1 MDRIDAMKIFVTAV
15 DEGSLAGAAR
25 RLRRS
30 PTAISRAIASLE
42 THVGAELLHRTTR
55 SIRLSETGQHYV
67 ASCRRILAELEEADL
82 LAGGER
88 AAPRGLLT
96 LTAPPISGE
105 EILRPILDDFLDAY
119 PLVTARLLLVD
130 RSVNLIDEGVDIALR
145 VAELPDSS
153 LLATRVGDG
162 VRRVIVA
169 APDYLAQH
177 PPIAEPGD
185 IVGHQIISLTHFGLE
200 SWAFASAGKP
210 GPLRTVH
217 FAPRLIVNSVRA
229 AVASAAAGGGLTR
242 VYSYHVAEE
251 VQKGRLQVVLADAE
265 PAVQPA
271 HLLTPAG
278 RRAVPKVRA
287 FIDFAAPRLRAA
299 FSRLALDAKAL

>member
-15 DEGSLAGAAR
+15 DEGSLAGVAR

-42 THVGAELLHRTTR
+42 AHVGAELLHRTTR
-55 SIRLSETGQHYV
+55 SIRLSETGQHYA

-105 EILRPILDDFLDAY
+105 EILRPILDDFLDAH

-153 LLATRVGDG
+153 LLAIRVGDG
-162 VRRVIVA
+162 VRRVVVA
-169 APDYLAQH
+169 APQYLDQH
-177 PPIAEPGD
+177 PPIVEPSD

-200 SWAFASAGKP
+200 SWAFSSANRAGAP
-210 GPLRTVH
+210 RTIH
-217 FAPRLIVNSVRA
+217 FTPRLIVNTVRA
-229 AVASAAAGGGLTR
+229 AVASAVGGGGLTR
-242 VYSYHVAEE
+242 VYSYHVAQE
-251 VQKGRLQVVLADAE
+251 VKEGHLRVILADAE
-265 PAVQPA
+265 LPVQPV

-299 FSRLALDAKAL
+299 FSRMALDARAL

>member
-1 MDRIDAMKIFVTAV
+1 MDRLDAMKIFVTVV
-15 DEGSLAGAAR
+15 DEGSLAAAAR

-42 THVGAELLHRTTR
+42 AHVGAELLHRTTR
-55 SIRLSETGQHYV
+55 SIRLSELGQHYA
-67 ASCRRILAELEEADL
+67 ASCRRILLELEEADL

-119 PLVTARLLLVD
+119 PTVSARLLLVD

-153 LLATRVGDG
+153 LIATRVGDG
-162 VRRVIVA
+162 VRRVVA
-169 APDYLAQH
+169 AAPTYLAQH
-177 PPIAEPGD
+177 PPIIQPGD
-185 IVGHQIISLTHFGLE
+185 IVGHNIISLTHFGLQ
-200 SWAFASAGKP
+200 SWAFASAGKS
-210 GPLRTVH
+210 GKLHTIH
-217 FAPRLIVNSVRA
+217 FTPRLIVNSVRA
-229 AVASAAAGGGLTR
+229 AVASAVAGGGLTR
-242 VYSYHVAEE
+242 VYSYHIAQQ
-251 VQKGRLQVVLADAE
+251 VQDGRLQVVLADAE
-265 PAVQPA
+265 PPVQPA

-278 RRAVPKVRA
+278 RREVPKVRA
-287 FIDFAAPRLRAA
+287 FIDFAAPRLRVA
-299 FSRLALDAKAL
+299 FSRLALDARAL

>member
-1 MDRIDAMKIFVTAV
+1 MDRIDAMTIFVAV
-15 DEGSLAGAAR
+15 VDVGSFAGAAR

-30 PTAISRAIASLE
+30 PTAISRAIAALE
-42 THVGAELLHRTTR
+42 AHVGAELLYRTTR
-55 SIRLSETGQHYV
+55 SIRLSEMGEHYV
-67 ASCRRILAELEEADL
+67 ASCRRILAELEEADM

-88 AAPRGLLT
+88 AAPRGMLT

-169 APDYLAQH
+169 SPHYLAQH
-177 PPIAEPGD
+177 PPIETPAD
-185 IVGHQIISLTHFGLE
+185 IAGHRIISLTHFGVQ
-200 SWAFASAGKP
+200 SWAFAAAGKS
-210 GPLRTVH
+210 GASRTIH
-217 FAPRLIVNSVRA
+217 FTPRLIVNSVRA
-229 AVASAAAGGGLTR
+229 AVASAVAGGGLTR
-242 VYSYHVAEE
+242 VYSYHVAHE
-251 VQKGRLQVVLADAE
+251 VAAGRLKVVLADAD
-265 PAVQPA
+265 PPVQPA
-271 HLLTPAG
+271 HLLIPAG

-287 FIDFAAPRLRAA
+287 FIDFAGPRLRAA
-299 FSRLALDAKAL
+299 FARMALDAEAL